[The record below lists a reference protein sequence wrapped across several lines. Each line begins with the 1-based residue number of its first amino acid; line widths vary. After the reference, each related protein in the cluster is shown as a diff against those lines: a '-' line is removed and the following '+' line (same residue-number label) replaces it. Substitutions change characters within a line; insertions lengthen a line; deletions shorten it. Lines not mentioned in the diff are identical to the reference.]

1 MKSRRIDE
9 ENSFDGETEAS
20 KNAAAAE
27 ERPGQGN
34 LGLAA
39 IYF

>member
-20 KNAAAAE
+20 KTVPALKVWALNA
-27 ERPGQGN
+27 
-34 LGLAA
+34 GLAA